1 MTLLRL
7 ASAGKE
13 LALLWGSAKFEMSRT
28 GSAESPRTL
37 TAQEYIVKT
46 LSHSAELVTIENTPF
61 LAIVRSLTD
70 DAGNITRAKGGLWV
84 NLSGDP
90 KSVALAIADA
100 AKSAYAFISLAEEAM
115 ALLAKQAAAEKA
127 KPVAVKAPTPPTER
141 EKLLAQLAAL
151 DAPVSAPV
159 PAPAPAKNP
168 PTAQAKRDAI
178 VAKAAE
184 ERKALSVAAPAKI
197 APAKVAEFDW
207 AALIGQSA

>member
-1 MTLLRL
+1 M
-7 ASAGKE
+7 
-13 LALLWGSAKFEMSRT
+13 
-28 GSAESPRTL
+28 
-37 TAQEYIVKT
+37 KT

-151 DAPVSAPV
+151 DAAGVNVRVETASV
-159 PAPAPAKNP
+159 VPAKNP

-184 ERKALSVAAPAKI
+184 ERKALSVTPQRGAKELRAQLA
-197 APAKVAEFDW
+197 APAKVAAPSFDW
-207 AALIGQSA
+207 EALIGQSA